1 MSKSVAVESGLSV
14 SEEPL
19 NAIQLREDETVA
31 MGKDQVVETV
41 GSTEDIEG
49 TDAQAVT
56 TTRWEVWAYYL
67 YYVGNSGLGPF
78 NFGPA
83 LMQNLLSQAAD
94 ANGLLPFPSPKTINA
109 IVLEANGISFAIQ
122 CVLFL
127 ILGSFA
133 DYGRWRRGI
142 LIGLSIL
149 AWADGFAWLGVTD
162 PSQWKI
168 GIGLYIVGLITYQAT
183 LTFWTAAFPSLV
195 RDLPILQASRRDLA
209 TGATTPEANATLD
222 SYHRNRLSNMSFYVC
237 SCGELLVL
245 AIVVGIMF
253 ACHANGTLAQNTR
266 ANAILLAFA
275 SSIWILVAIP
285 WFILEKPRLGQR
297 MPKHKNYFT
306 VGFWNIGR
314 ATKSIWKLPQTALYL
329 VAYFILSDALNTA
342 VTVIGTLQYEIASYS
357 TLLLTYLLIVGIF
370 TQALGI
376 YAFWSLQKYY
386 RIPTKSML
394 LLVVLFLLLLIAW
407 GCIGISSPTFGFKH
421 LWEIWVY
428 QAFYGLLV
436 CPWYA
441 YSQTMISELVPHGKE
456 FLFFALFSIVGKTS
470 SFVGPFVSSALV
482 DRSGNGNMPFAFLM
496 GLAGVGAGVLWFV
509 DVERSRG
516 ECEKFLREEV
526 DGDGGRE

>member
-1 MSKSVAVESGLSV
+1 MAKSVAIESGMSGF
-14 SEEPL
+14 EEPL
-19 NAIQLREDETVA
+19 HAIQLQLRENKTVA
-31 MGKDQVVETV
+31 TGKDQVVETV

-49 TDAQAVT
+49 SDAQPVT
-56 TTRWEVWAYYL
+56 TTKWEVWAYYL

-94 ANGLLPFPSPKTINA
+94 SNGLLPFATPKSINA

-133 DYGRWRRGI
+133 DYGRWRRVI
-142 LIGLSIL
+142 LIVLSIL

-162 PSQWKI
+162 P
-168 GIGLYIVGLITYQAT
+168 TT

-195 RDLPILQASRRDLA
+195 RDLPILQASRCDLTTA
-209 TGATTPEANATLD
+209 ATTPEAHAALD

-237 SCGELLVL
+237 SCGELLIL
-245 AIVVGIMF
+245 AIVVGIMY
-253 ACHANGTLAQNTR
+253 ACNANGTLAQNTR
-266 ANAILLAFA
+266 ANAIILAFA

-285 WFILEKPRLGQR
+285 WFILEKPRLGQQ
-297 MPKHKNYFT
+297 MPKDKNYFT
-306 VGFWNIGR
+306 VSFWNIAR
-314 ATKSIWKLPQTALYL
+314 ATKI
-329 VAYFILSDALNTA
+329 
-342 VTVIGTLQYEIASYS
+342 IGTLQYEIASYS
-357 TLLLTYLLIVGIF
+357 TLLLTYLLLTYLLIVGIS

-376 YAFWSLQKYY
+376 HAFWSLQKHYH
-386 RIPTKSML
+386 IPTKSML

-407 GCIGISSPTFGFKH
+407 GCIGITSPTFGFKH
-421 LWEIWVY
+421 LWEIWAY
-428 QAFYGLLV
+428 QAFYGFLV

-470 SFVGPFVSSALV
+470 SFVGPFVSSAIV
-482 DRSGNGNMPFAFLM
+482 ERSGNGNMPFAFLM
-496 GLAGVGAGVLWFV
+496 GLAGVGVGVLWFV

-516 ECEKFLREEV
+516 ECERFLREE
-526 DGDGGRE
+526 GDGGDN